1 MPFED
6 FVVCDA
12 DMHVMEPA
20 DLWQRY
26 MTPEYRHAAPI
37 GMTELKR
44 DIRVKVKSQV
54 LLRAGPV
61 RPLKERGGSGIGWRP
76 DQEAAYGEAE
86 ARGWD
91 AQAQLDAMD
100 REGVDLTVLFPTRG
114 LFALGLDSTEQI
126 GADGLEPSFATAIA
140 RAYNDWLHD
149 YCQLAPD
156 RIYGAAMVAPHDIAG
171 AVEETRRCVE
181 EYGFKAI
188 YLAPGCVNRMPWHHR
203 AYDPLWAECQK
214 QGIAVG
220 FHGGGR
226 TLLTPDFSLGDIFGD
241 RLMMWHTFNQPLGVM
256 AAAVSL
262 IGGGVLERFPELRIA
277 LLEGN
282 CSWAPW
288 LLHRLDEH
296 HEWVG
301 WYESRDLTKK
311 PSEYFRSNCFVSVE
325 ADEETVVHYLDWF
338 GDDNLVFSTDY
349 PHGDSQYPHAVE
361 TFRKLPLSEETQRK
375 ITGDNWSRLYD
386 IPLTRKRP
394 R

>member
-26 MTPEYRHAAPI
+26 MTPEYRHAAPV

-114 LFALGLDSTEQI
+114 LFTLGIDSTEQI

-149 YCQLAPD
+149 HCQLAPD
-156 RIYGAAMVAPHDIAG
+156 RLYGAAKVAPHDIAG
-171 AVEETRRCVE
+171 AAEETRRCVE
-181 EYGFKAI
+181 E
-188 YLAPGCVNRMPWHHR
+188 
-203 AYDPLWAECQK
+203 
-214 QGIAVG
+214 
-220 FHGGGR
+220 
-226 TLLTPDFSLGDIFGD
+226 
-241 RLMMWHTFNQPLGVM
+241 
-256 AAAVSL
+256 
-262 IGGGVLERFPELRIA
+262 
-277 LLEGN
+277 
-282 CSWAPW
+282 
-288 LLHRLDEH
+288 
-296 HEWVG
+296 
-301 WYESRDLTKK
+301 
-311 PSEYFRSNCFVSVE
+311 
-325 ADEETVVHYLDWF
+325 
-338 GDDNLVFSTDY
+338 
-349 PHGDSQYPHAVE
+349 
-361 TFRKLPLSEETQRK
+361 
-375 ITGDNWSRLYD
+375 
-386 IPLTRKRP
+386 
-394 R
+394 

>member
-37 GMTELKR
+37 GMTELRR
-44 DIRVKVKSQV
+44 DIRVKVKSQI

-114 LFALGLDSTEQI
+114 LFVLGLDSTQQI

-156 RIYGAAMVAPHDIAG
+156 RIYGAAMVAPHDIAA
-171 AVEETRRCVE
+171 AVDETRRCVE

-188 YLAPGCVNRMPWHHR
+188 YLAPGTVNRRPWHHR
-203 AYDPLWAECQK
+203 DYDPLWAECQK

-262 IGGGVLERFPELRIA
+262 IGGGVLERFPELRVA

-288 LLHRLDEH
+288 LMHRLDEH

-325 ADEETVVHYLDWF
+325 VDEETVVHYLDWF

-361 TFRKLPLSEETQRK
+361 TFRKLPLSEESQRK
-375 ITGDNWSRLYD
+375 ITGDNWSRLYN
-386 IPLTRKRP
+386 IPLTRKLP